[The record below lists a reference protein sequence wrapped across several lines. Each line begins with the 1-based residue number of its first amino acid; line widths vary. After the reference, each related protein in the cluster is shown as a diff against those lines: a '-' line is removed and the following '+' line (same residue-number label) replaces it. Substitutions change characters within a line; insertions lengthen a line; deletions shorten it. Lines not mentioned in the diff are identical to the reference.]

1 MILFYLHQ
9 SAHII
14 DKIRESDVEL
24 RPQNPDSPE
33 KQSLH
38 ALLHKSESMFYP
50 ATFPC
55 LVPVAFLLF
64 IRELGV
70 PVVLLYYLGYKFLFC
85 YHVLISNVCRVS
97 PKKTILLVPA
107 SIISQLWR
115 LWRIWWLKTKG
126 KKSVDCCP
134 LSVDNPEDYEKIRFV
149 ALIYTRRKTFSW
161 QLSWSWENSN
171 WHHQGK
177 RRTVCKR
184 NHWKNEEI
192 VHTYFFS

>member
-1 MILFYLHQ
+1 MISILISYPYLNLRRVLFINFFLFNYGQNRIIPITEDLIYFQFRKDYIFLSIIQTFSNIFYKNRGGNSLIIYYLIHNPIRMALLYLNQ

-24 RPQNPDSPE
+24 LPQNPDSPE

-70 PVVLLYYLGYKFLFC
+70 PSCSHAQTNLFHFSSDISYIFQTSYK
-85 YHVLISNVCRVS
+85 YNKNIN
-97 PKKTILLVPA
+97 
-107 SIISQLWR
+107 II
-115 LWRIWWLKTKG
+115 
-126 KKSVDCCP
+126 
-134 LSVDNPEDYEKIRFV
+134 E
-149 ALIYTRRKTFSW
+149 
-161 QLSWSWENSN
+161 
-171 WHHQGK
+171 
-177 RRTVCKR
+177 
-184 NHWKNEEI
+184 
-192 VHTYFFS
+192 

>member
-1 MILFYLHQ
+1 MALLYLNQ

-14 DKIRESDVEL
+14 DQICESDVKC

-85 YHVLISNVCRVS
+85 YHVLISNVCRVFTLCLCVFPS
-97 PKKTILLVPA
+97 ETPKKRNNIKTTIIL
-107 SIISQLWR
+107 IIAK
-115 LWRIWWLKTKG
+115 IG
-126 KKSVDCCP
+126 KKTTTIKKVTR
-134 LSVDNPEDYEKIRFV
+134 LFRQMTFILFYILILFV
-149 ALIYTRRKTFSW
+149 YNDFL
-161 QLSWSWENSN
+161 
-171 WHHQGK
+171 
-177 RRTVCKR
+177 C
-184 NHWKNEEI
+184 
-192 VHTYFFS
+192 